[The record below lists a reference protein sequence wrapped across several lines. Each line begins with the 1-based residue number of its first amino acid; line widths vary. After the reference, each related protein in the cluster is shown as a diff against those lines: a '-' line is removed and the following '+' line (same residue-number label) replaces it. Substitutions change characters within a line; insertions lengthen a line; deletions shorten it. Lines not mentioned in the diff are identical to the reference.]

1 MSGGIVIKLEGIGN
15 VMESFDKL
23 SQQIGDKQATS
34 KVLVPSVRE
43 AMKPVLARAQANA
56 PVDTGGLKLTLQ
68 LEARRPTKADRRS
81 KYINAT
87 DTVIAKVT
95 TAPAW
100 KLKKMSEGK
109 GLLSA
114 RKRLIK
120 MGVETSAANKF
131 SGISSDARAMA
142 QEFGTARNPAHPYLR
157 TALEESAQQTV
168 KNLGEILARRITETL
183 RT

>member
-1 MSGGIVIKLEGIGN
+1 MSGGVVIKLEGIGS
-15 VMESFDKL
+15 VMESFDRL
-23 SQQIGDKQATS
+23 ANQIGDKQAQS
-34 KVLVPSVRE
+34 KVLVPAMRE
-43 AMKPVLARAQANA
+43 AMKPVLARAQANS

-68 LEARRPTKADRRS
+68 IEARRPTKKDRRS

-95 TAPAW
+95 TAPGW

-114 RKRLIK
+114 RKRLEK
-120 MGVETSAANKF
+120 MGVEKSLANQF
-131 SGISSDARAMA
+131 MGLESDARAMA

-157 TALEESAQQTV
+157 TALEEDAQGTV

>member
-1 MSGGIVIKLEGIGN
+1 MAGGVVIKLDGVGA
-15 VMESFDKL
+15 VMQSFDRL
-23 SQQIGDKQATS
+23 VQQIGDKQATS
-34 KVLVPSVRE
+34 KVLVPAIRE

-81 KYINAT
+81 KYITAT

-95 TAPAW
+95 TAPGW

-109 GLLSA
+109 GLKA
-114 RKRLIK
+114 AQKRLKK
-120 MGVETSAANKF
+120 MGVESEVADQF
-131 SGISSDARAMA
+131 SGIKSDARAMA
-142 QEFGTARNPAHPYLR
+142 QEFGTARMPAHPYLR
-157 TALEESAQQTV
+157 TALETDAQGTV
-168 KNLGEILARRITETL
+168 TRLGEILSRRISEIT